1 MAGVAKG
8 VHTLACG
15 GMCLWHVQAWWRQS
29 PAPACQRVPA
39 CAGQHRHAAC
49 QCVPALGPMPPH
61 TPQCTCMA
69 LGWPWVPLATRG
81 GSRGQGAW
89 PNVAPIGRPCKPPG
103 QAAWP
108 AVPGAARA
116 CGCLPGLGQPCLQL
130 HASQARPG
138 HVWALAS
145 ACLQLPAIAR
155 PCPALATF
163 GASHAHW
170 GACGATTMHAK
181 HAWLAAH
188 ACMCQCMAVVG
199 GHCMITA

>member
-1 MAGVAKG
+1 MTTSFSVQPHFHVWQRYNKPNPNPTPGKSKNRWWRVLAGVAKG

-15 GMCLWHVQAWWRQS
+15 GMCSWHVQAWWRQS

-39 CAGQHRHAAC
+39 CAGRHRHAAC

-89 PNVAPIGRPCKPPG
+89 PNVAPIGRHCKPPG

-116 CGCLPGLGQPCLQL
+116 CGCLPCPGQP
-130 HASQARPG
+130 
-138 HVWALAS
+138 
-145 ACLQLPAIAR
+145 
-155 PCPALATF
+155 
-163 GASHAHW
+163 
-170 GACGATTMHAK
+170 
-181 HAWLAAH
+181 
-188 ACMCQCMAVVG
+188 
-199 GHCMITA
+199 